1 MVKSAFFYVKVKKRQ
16 NPKPLAFSFK
26 LIHYI
31 LLFFFIQVIFFCY
44 GCSSRLF
51 PLKPD
56 KGIMLQKLR
65 KPFQTKNI
73 AYYLVFGMVC
83 LVFVFIGVP
92 LGQQSSTAGSAFTVN
107 NQIISWLEYQN
118 HVEMIKASDSG
129 ASGQEEKVKK
139 QAVDTLMNAEL
150 INQQA
155 GYLSLHP
162 AQSEIRDKI
171 LTLPLF
177 QKEGRFTHSLYRS
190 FLSAR
195 RLKPAY
201 FENLIRK
208 EIQGA
213 FFQNMFNGAFP
224 VSKAEKEKRRWL
236 KSLKA
241 EVSYIEFSELKTE
254 ELSRLKGLLR
264 KGSKLKPFMKQK
276 NWEWEKTGAFDLS
289 QTFLPGLNEHKKLFD
304 SVFNH
309 LPETGLIKNIISIR
323 DRSFILRVDSFTRAT
338 KEEMLPE
345 YFLASVLSA
354 RLNFLSWLKAVRAKA
369 KLKFHPRLQ
378 TSLSSED

>member
-1 MVKSAFFYVKVKKRQ
+1 
-16 NPKPLAFSFK
+16 
-26 LIHYI
+26 
-31 LLFFFIQVIFFCY
+31 
-44 GCSSRLF
+44 
-51 PLKPD
+51 
-56 KGIMLQKLR
+56 MLEKFR

-107 NQIISWLEYQN
+107 NRIISWSEYQN
-118 HVEMIKASDSG
+118 YMEMIKEQSSSSPAG
-129 ASGQEEKVKK
+129 REEKIRK
-139 QAVDTLMNAEL
+139 QAVEALLQAEL

-155 GYLSLHP
+155 GILRLNP

-171 LTLPLF
+171 LKLPLF

-208 EIQGA
+208 EIQGTL
-213 FFQNMFNGAFP
+213 FQNMFNGAFP
-224 VSKAEKEKRRWL
+224 VSSAEKEKRKWL
-236 KSLKA
+236 KSQKA
-241 EVSYIEFSELKTE
+241 EVSYIEFSELKPK
-254 ELSRLKGLLR
+254 ELDRLKAILR
-264 KGSKLKPFMKQK
+264 KGHGLKPFIKEK
-276 NWEWEKTGAFDLS
+276 KWEWEKTGTFDLS
-289 QTFLPGLNEHKKLFD
+289 QTFLPGLNSHKKLFD

-309 LPETGLIKNIISIR
+309 FPETGLIKKIIHIR
-323 DRSFILRVDSFTRAT
+323 DKSFILRVDSFAGL
-338 KEEMLPE
+338 KEEKTVLPD
-345 YFLASVLSA
+345 YFLASALSA
-354 RLNFLSWLKAVRAKA
+354 RLNFLSWLRFLRAEA

-378 TSLSSED
+378 TSLSTDAK